1 MRTLLGWTACVAG
14 CAAVP
19 LFVPQA
25 WVHHGAFP
33 DLAVLCVLY
42 LAVSGTPQRAAVLGV
57 AIGLLR
63 SAWTA
68 EPLGLDA
75 ALYGTLG
82 WSGAHFGRAVFQERA
97 SVQMAAS
104 AAGVL
109 ALRSAGAMMAA
120 LTALTPAAAQGT
132 HGMSPWTWIAA
143 AAWSALATALA
154 APVAFALLSWSRILG
169 GLERRRVRDV

>member
-1 MRTLLGWTACVAG
+1 MKTFIGWLACVVG
-14 CAAVP
+14 CAALP
-19 LFVPQA
+19 LLVPQA

-33 DLAVLCVLY
+33 DAAVLCVLY

-63 SAWTA
+63 SAWTP

-82 WSGAHFGRAVFQERA
+82 WSGAHLGRAVFQERA

-109 ALRSAGAMMAA
+109 AVRAAGSAMAA
-120 LTALTPAAAQGT
+120 LTALSPASAEGT
-132 HGMSPWTWIAA
+132 HGMSAWTWISA

-154 APVAFALLSWSRILG
+154 APVVFAVLSWSRLLD